1 MKPLMRDTRSTVN
14 AQAPEPHAPCA
25 MARLIHDIG
34 RGAALREKRCNT
46 RHLEIHN
53 AIDHRYDEGL
63 LVSSFPG
70 RKLMLSLK
78 NDQHT

>member
-1 MKPLMRDTRSTVN
+1 MPG
-14 AQAPEPHAPCA
+14 
-25 MARLIHDIG
+25 LIHDIG

-46 RHLEIHN
+46 QHLTIHS
-53 AIDHRYDEGL
+53 AIDHRKDEGL

-78 NDQHT
+78 NNQHT